1 MKHTQHRNLTDVS
14 LFIVLITKERFVI
27 GVAADTK
34 VYQPRLI
41 WVKRRLFVNGYWAIP
56 DKTALNWVTSPWC
69 PALWGFYW
77 GELAASRTNYMR
89 QGEVEIHPFIS
100 TGRC

>member
-41 WVKRRLFVNGYWAIP
+41 WVKRRLFVNGY
-56 DKTALNWVTSPWC
+56 
-69 PALWGFYW
+69 
-77 GELAASRTNYMR
+77 
-89 QGEVEIHPFIS
+89 
-100 TGRC
+100 